1 MNYFLRNRSAE
12 LQFRTHL
19 KRRLESGT
27 GVPRYITTIIE
38 SGFVGFSRSSRA
50 EAVKLLPP
58 SHRTVR
64 ETLASYGS
72 YELLYY
78 GR

>member
-38 SGFVGFSRSSRA
+38 SGFVGFSRI
-50 EAVKLLPP
+50 
-58 SHRTVR
+58 
-64 ETLASYGS
+64 
-72 YELLYY
+72 
-78 GR
+78 